1 MMTPDTTTEELPG
14 GPHRP
19 RVLFTVAGTVFE
31 FVRKL
36 EMRSTGELL
45 MLAQR
50 RYRNGLGGPVVV
62 KRLRNPATF
71 VERRRLVEEVALTFR
86 LNHPAIAKVLLLKL
100 YRGAPHVVME
110 YVEGRSLDTVL
121 NLAAMRRRPLSAAFA
136 AHVTAEVAEALHHAH
151 VLTDEWNRPLHIV
164 HRDVSPRNIRVG
176 VHGEVKL
183 THFTVAA
190 SSLAGREVTSRA
202 LVKGDIA
209 YASPEALRR
218 RKVDARS
225 DLFSLGLVLLE
236 LLTGRHPLMV
246 DDLVPVV
253 EPEPLELQ
261 AQGPTWM
268 PVKEVAARMA
278 QLGPEQVERLASGV
292 PAPLLAIV
300 QRALRQNPAERFQS
314 GAEMAGALRAWLEAQ
329 GLHRGRQAIAEEVE
343 QAAVEA
349 TVRRNQAELLEG
361 GLYPEGLTAEEAALT
376 GEPTS
381 EPPLGESPGSAARLS
396 QVAELTLE
404 ARITLSMEPPVEAQG
419 SEAVEPPMQV
429 QGSEPV
435 MPTVKAQGSEA
446 VEPPMQVQGSEP
458 VMPTVEAQGSMAVM
472 PPMQVQGSEPVMPTV
487 KAQGSEA
494 VEPPMQVQ
502 GSEPVMPTVEAQG
515 SMAVMPTM
523 QVQGSEAVEPTVEE
537 QGSEAVV
544 PTVEALGSKAIGPPM
559 QVQGP
564 EAVEP
569 AVEAQGSMAVMPP
582 TQAQDST
589 AVEPPTQAQGSEAVA
604 LEAQRPDVTAPVQAA
619 AQASGTE
626 RLPPGP
632 GGERSPGAQSTPS
645 EAAASQPPH
654 PAPTKPGTP

>member
-14 GPHRP
+14 GPRRP

-71 VERRRLVEEVALTFR
+71 VERRRLVEEVDLTFR
-86 LNHPAIAKVLLLKL
+86 LNHPGIAKVLLLKL

-121 NLAAMRRRPLSAAFA
+121 NLAAMRRRPLSPAFA

-151 VLTDEWNRPLHIV
+151 VLTDEWSRPLHIV

-183 THFTVAA
+183 TNFTVAA
-190 SSLAGREVTSRA
+190 SSLSGREVTSRA

-246 DDLVPVV
+246 DDLLPVV
-253 EPEPLELQ
+253 EPADALELQ

-278 QLGPEQVERLASGV
+278 QLGPEQVERLAVGV
-292 PAPLLAIV
+292 PAPLLAVV
-300 QRALRQNPAERFQS
+300 QRALRQAPGERYQT
-314 GAEMAGALRAWLEAQ
+314 GAEMAAALRAWLEGQ
-329 GLHRGRQAIAEEVE
+329 GLQRARQAIAEEVE
-343 QAAVEA
+343 LAAVEA

-361 GLYPEGLTAEEAALT
+361 GLQPEGLTAEEAALA
-376 GEPTS
+376 GEPAA
-381 EPPLGESPGSAARLS
+381 EAELGEDAGSAVRLS

-404 ARITLSMEPPVEAQG
+404 AKLTLTVEPPLAMPGDETVGSEAQG
-419 SEAVEPPMQV
+419 TDSRAAPTGPAPQAHQSVTDSRTDELAPESEAPQRVLDSRAE
-429 QGSEPV
+429 
-435 MPTVKAQGSEA
+435 
-446 VEPPMQVQGSEP
+446 
-458 VMPTVEAQGSMAVM
+458 
-472 PPMQVQGSEPVMPTV
+472 
-487 KAQGSEA
+487 
-494 VEPPMQVQ
+494 
-502 GSEPVMPTVEAQG
+502 
-515 SMAVMPTM
+515 
-523 QVQGSEAVEPTVEE
+523 
-537 QGSEAVV
+537 
-544 PTVEALGSKAIGPPM
+544 
-559 QVQGP
+559 GP
-564 EAVEP
+564 EPRPSAPEHASP
-569 AVEAQGSMAVMPP
+569 TDGGS
-582 TQAQDST
+582 
-589 AVEPPTQAQGSEAVA
+589 
-604 LEAQRPDVTAPVQAA
+604 AA
-619 AQASGTE
+619 AARPASDPITTG
-626 RLPPGP
+626 
-632 GGERSPGAQSTPS
+632 
-645 EAAASQPPH
+645 
-654 PAPTKPGTP
+654 KPGSP

>member
-14 GPHRP
+14 GPRRP

-71 VERRRLVEEVALTFR
+71 VERRRLVEEVDLTFR
-86 LNHPAIAKVLLLKL
+86 LNHPAIAKVMLLKL
-100 YRGAPHVVME
+100 YRGVPHVVME

-151 VLTDEWNRPLHIV
+151 MLTDEWSRPLHIV

-183 THFTVAA
+183 TNFTVAA

-246 DDLVPVV
+246 DDLAPVV
-253 EPEPLELQ
+253 EPEALELQ
-261 AQGPTWM
+261 SQGPTWM

-278 QLGPEQVERLASGV
+278 QLGPEQVERLAAGI
-292 PAPLLAIV
+292 PAPLVAIV
-300 QRALRQNPAERFQS
+300 QRALRQAPRERFQT
-314 GAEMAGALRAWLEAQ
+314 GAEMAKALRMWLEIQ
-329 GLHRGRQAIAEEVE
+329 GLHQGRQAIAEEVE

-361 GLYPEGLTAEEAALT
+361 GLHPEGLTVEEAALA
-376 GEPTS
+376 GEPAS
-381 EPPLGESPGSAARLS
+381 ERPLGEDAGSAVRLS
-396 QVAELTLE
+396 QVVELTLE
-404 ARITLSMEPPVEAQG
+404 AQRSEVLGAEVEAPLAD
-419 SEAVEPPMQV
+419 AVQT
-429 QGSEPV
+429 
-435 MPTVKAQGSEA
+435 PT
-446 VEPPMQVQGSEP
+446 
-458 VMPTVEAQGSMAVM
+458 
-472 PPMQVQGSEPVMPTV
+472 
-487 KAQGSEA
+487 
-494 VEPPMQVQ
+494 
-502 GSEPVMPTVEAQG
+502 
-515 SMAVMPTM
+515 
-523 QVQGSEAVEPTVEE
+523 
-537 QGSEAVV
+537 
-544 PTVEALGSKAIGPPM
+544 
-559 QVQGP
+559 
-564 EAVEP
+564 
-569 AVEAQGSMAVMPP
+569 
-582 TQAQDST
+582 
-589 AVEPPTQAQGSEAVA
+589 
-604 LEAQRPDVTAPVQAA
+604 EAQRPEALVTDVEAPLADAVQPPPVETERPEVLGMAVEAPLADAVQPPAEARRIEASTLVTRPQSFDAAESRHTEAAGLPAEQRRIEAPMPARTPLSTSAVEPLSQAPGESAPQGDQGAPAQDASA
-619 AQASGTE
+619 AQ
-626 RLPPGP
+626 
-632 GGERSPGAQSTPS
+632 
-645 EAAASQPPH
+645 SQPTCTPPEH
-654 PAPTKPGTP
+654 KKPDVP